1 MTDQPAA
8 SGNRPTGHELQV
20 RGAVKRY
27 GHITALAGIDLD
39 VAAGQ
44 FLVLL
49 GPSGSGKSTL
59 VRSIAGIERLDGG
72 TLRLADRLVSGGR
85 RHLAPEHRDLAMVF
99 QDYALW
105 PHLTVQ
111 DTVAYALRR
120 RRLPVPES
128 RRRVHDALEQVGLAA
143 MAARYPHELSGGEQ
157 QRAALARAIV
167 ARPGLLLFDEPL
179 SNLDADLRERLR
191 VQIATTTRESGA
203 TAVYITHDQS
213 EAFALADVVGVLD
226 RGALAQLDRP
236 ESIYARPATLFVARF
251 TGLAGELPG
260 QVVGVDGD
268 TAVVHVPGC
277 PLLGKVIADVAI
289 GDPVT
294 LAVRPAATRILG
306 ANDVGSQW
314 SLAGIVTDVAYRGRG
329 YDHVVSC
336 AAGVLTAVFDSH
348 PRTRGTRVE
357 VALDPDGCVVY
368 PNPATAPTN
377 FGYDTNLTAVTLT
390 MSGSAGKAPQE
401 GGGDG

>member
-1 MTDQPAA
+1 VTDHSAGSGTRPA
-8 SGNRPTGHELQV
+8 GHELQV

-27 GHITALAGIDLD
+27 GHVTALAGINLD

-72 TLRLADRLVSGGR
+72 TLRLAGRLVSDGH

-120 RRLPVPES
+120 RRLPAPES

-143 MAARYPHELSGGEQ
+143 MASRYPHELSGGEQ

-226 RGALAQLDRP
+226 HGALAQLDRP
-236 ESIYARPATLFVARF
+236 ESIYARPATPFVARF

-277 PLLGKVIADVAI
+277 PLRGKVIADVAV

-306 ANDVGSQW
+306 ANDFGSQW
-314 SLAGIVTDVAYRGRG
+314 SLAGTVTDVAYRGRG

-368 PNPATAPTN
+368 PSPAAAPGN
-377 FGYDTNLTAVTLT
+377 NSYDSNLTTVTLKT
-390 MSGSAGKAPQE
+390 SGPAGKAPRE